1 MVRSEFA
8 VGHHSVSSAYCL
20 SIHLGVAQQAER
32 VEYLV
37 QARVDERGGH
47 FQRTDTAAS
56 DSRIPQSKRARRRLY
71 E

>member
-32 VEYLV
+32 VEYLAAERRGKQEV
-37 QARVDERGGH
+37 DVRGVGVRAHEASNERVL
-47 FQRTDTAAS
+47 
-56 DSRIPQSKRARRRLY
+56 RL
-71 E
+71 